1 LNLPLIVPEWPAPDS
16 VRAVSTT
23 RAGGVSRGSYA
34 TLNLGAR
41 VGDDPDAVAE
51 NRRRLARGA
60 GLPAEPAWLRQVHGI
75 EVVEAGRRESP
86 AEADAVFSRR
96 PGAVCAVLT
105 ADCLPVLLCSRQ
117 GTAVAAAHAGWRGL
131 AAGVLEAV
139 IARLDASP
147 RDLIAWLGPAIGQ
160 ASFEVGP
167 EVRER
172 FLDRD
177 PGASACF
184 LPGRSDRCF
193 ADLAGL
199 ARRRLLA
206 LGLESV
212 HGGDLCTVRDQQRF
226 FSYRR
231 DGECGRMA
239 SLIWLEGAPDR

>member
-1 LNLPLIVPEWPAPDS
+1 MKLPLIVPDWPAPEN

-41 VGDDPDAVAE
+41 VGDDPAAVAE
-51 NRRRLARGA
+51 NRRRLAIGA
-60 GLPAEPAWLRQVHGI
+60 ALPAEPAWLRQVHG
-75 EVVEAGRRESP
+75 VAVAEAARWDSP
-86 AEADAVFSRR
+86 VEADAAFAHR
-96 PGAVCAVLT
+96 PGVVCAVLT
-105 ADCLPVLLCSRQ
+105 ADCLPVLLCSRH
-117 GTAVAAAHAGWRGL
+117 GTVAAAAHAGWRGL
-131 AAGVLEAV
+131 AEGVLETV
-139 IARLDASP
+139 IARLDTAP
-147 RDLIAWLGPAIGQ
+147 GDLIAWLGPAIGR

-177 PGASACF
+177 PGAEECF
-184 LPGRSDRCF
+184 LPGRGDRCF

-199 ARRRLLA
+199 ARRRLLSA
-206 LGLESV
+206 GLESI
-212 HGGDLCTVRDQQRF
+212 HGGNLCTYRDRRRF

-239 SLIWLEGAPDR
+239 TLIWLEAFSDR